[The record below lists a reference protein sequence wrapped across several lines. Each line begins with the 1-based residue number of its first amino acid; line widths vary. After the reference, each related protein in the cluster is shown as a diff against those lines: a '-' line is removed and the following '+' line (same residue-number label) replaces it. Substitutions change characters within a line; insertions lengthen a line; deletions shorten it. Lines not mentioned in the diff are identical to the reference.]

1 MQKKTTT
8 MTSAGGNLKTAESDS
23 SLADT
28 KADFKIKSEKSSNC
42 NTLPSQSSNKGG
54 DSKANGGAKT
64 VKFST
69 LPSQNKGVFNNH
81 V

>member
-8 MTSAGGNLKTAESDS
+8 MTSAGGNLKTAESES

-28 KADFKIKSEKSSNC
+28 RADSKIKSEKVSNC
-42 NTLPSQSSNKGG
+42 NTLPSQSSNKGS
-54 DSKANGGAKT
+54 DSKTNGGSKT

>member
-1 MQKKTTT
+1 MQKKTTN
-8 MTSAGGNLKTAESDS
+8 MTSAGGNLKTAESES

-28 KADFKIKSEKSSNC
+28 KGDIKVKGEKASNC

-54 DSKANGGAKT
+54 DSKSNGGAKT